1 MKLAIKKNKLEI
13 IVFFTL
19 GVIPFFL
26 DSYYLNN
33 ISYFMCWS
41 FISLGLAVIWGMGG
55 VLSFGQTAFF
65 GLAGY
70 SFSVISINFLGTT
83 GVGIWS
89 PILALLITGLFGL
102 IVGYFLFYGGIYD
115 VFIGIVTLA
124 ITLVFETF
132 MQQTA
137 GPEYAIGEAR
147 LNGFNG
153 MQGMPTIGFQDLQ
166 FGLLEGVTQ
175 YYFILLVA
183 AIILYCLY
191 KFKNSKTG
199 LIFSATKENRD
210 RVASLGHNVQRV
222 QLIAFVIASMLAG
235 LSGILYTNWG
245 GYITPSSMG
254 LVSAALPVV
263 WVAASGKKD
272 FLSVFVGTIFL
283 VWLSQ
288 TLAINGAQFA
298 IIAMGLILVIATLFF
313 PDGIILMIK
322 DKLMKKI
329 KWLQS

>member
-13 IVFFTL
+13 MVFFIL

-83 GVGIWS
+83 GVGIWT

-210 RVASLGHNVQRV
+210 LVASLGHNVQRV

>member
-13 IVFFTL
+13 MVFFIL

-70 SFSVISINFLGTT
+70 YFSVISINFLGTT
-83 GVGIWS
+83 GVGIWT

>member
-13 IVFFTL
+13 MVFFIL

-83 GVGIWS
+83 GVGIWT

-102 IVGYFLFYGGIYD
+102 IVGYFLFYG
-115 VFIGIVTLA
+115 V
-124 ITLVFETF
+124 TLVFETF

>member
-13 IVFFTL
+13 IVFFIL

-153 MQGMPTIGFQDLQ
+153 MQGMPTIGFQDLK

-313 PDGIILMIK
+313 PDGIILIIK

>member
-13 IVFFTL
+13 IVFFIL

-83 GVGIWS
+83 GVGIWT

-153 MQGMPTIGFQDLQ
+153 MQGMPTIGFQDLE

-222 QLIAFVIASMLAG
+222 QLTAFVIASMLAG

-313 PDGIILMIK
+313 PDGIILMLK
-322 DKLMKKI
+322 NKLMKKI

>member
-13 IVFFTL
+13 IVFFIL

-41 FISLGLAVIWGMGG
+41 FISLGLAVIWGIGG

-83 GVGIWS
+83 GVGIWT

>member
-13 IVFFTL
+13 IVFFIL

-102 IVGYFLFYGGIYD
+102 IVGYFLFYGAIYD

>member
-13 IVFFTL
+13 IVFFIL

-83 GVGIWS
+83 GVGIWT

-153 MQGMPTIGFQDLQ
+153 MQCMPTIGFQDLK

>member
-1 MKLAIKKNKLEI
+1 MIKIIKKNKLPFI
-13 IVFFTL
+13 TF
-19 GVIPFFL
+19 VILSIFPFFI

-33 ISYFMCWS
+33 ISYFMCWT
-41 FISLGLAVIWGMGG
+41 FISLGLALIWGMGG

-70 SFSVISINFLGTT
+70 SFAVISINFIGVF

-89 PILALLITGLFGL
+89 VILALLITTLFGL

-124 ITLVFETF
+124 ITLVLETYL
-132 MQQTA
+132 QQTA

-153 MQGMPTIGFQDLQ
+153 MQGMPTIGIQDLQ
-166 FGLLEGVTQ
+166 YGLIEGVTQ
-175 YYFILLVA
+175 YYFILIL
-183 AIILYCLY
+183 AIITLIFLYR
-191 KFKNSKTG
+191 FKNSKLG
-199 LIFSATKENRD
+199 LIFLASKEDRN
-210 RVASLGHNVQRV
+210 RVASLGHNVQKV
-222 QLIAFVIASMLAG
+222 QLIAFVIASLLAG
-235 LSGILYTNWG
+235 ISGILYTNWG

-254 LVSAALPVV
+254 LVAAALPVV

-272 FLSVFVGTIFL
+272 FFSVFIGTIFL

-298 IIAMGLILVIATLFF
+298 IIVMGLILVISTRFF
-313 PDGIILMIK
+313 PDGIILMFK
-322 DKLMKKI
+322 NKLIEKI

>member
-13 IVFFTL
+13 MVFFIL
-19 GVIPFFL
+19 GVIPVFL

-153 MQGMPTIGFQDLQ
+153 MQGMPTIGFQDLK

>member
-13 IVFFTL
+13 IVFFIL

-83 GVGIWS
+83 GVGIWT

-153 MQGMPTIGFQDLQ
+153 MQGMPTIGFQDL
-166 FGLLEGVTQ
+166 
-175 YYFILLVA
+175 
-183 AIILYCLY
+183 
-191 KFKNSKTG
+191 KF
-199 LIFSATKENRD
+199 
-210 RVASLGHNVQRV
+210 
-222 QLIAFVIASMLAG
+222 
-235 LSGILYTNWG
+235 
-245 GYITPSSMG
+245 
-254 LVSAALPVV
+254 
-263 WVAASGKKD
+263 
-272 FLSVFVGTIFL
+272 
-283 VWLSQ
+283 
-288 TLAINGAQFA
+288 
-298 IIAMGLILVIATLFF
+298 
-313 PDGIILMIK
+313 
-322 DKLMKKI
+322 
-329 KWLQS
+329 

>member
-13 IVFFTL
+13 IVFFIL

-83 GVGIWS
+83 GVGIWT

-153 MQGMPTIGFQDLQ
+153 MQGMPTIGFQDLK

>member
-83 GVGIWS
+83 GVGIWT

>member
-13 IVFFTL
+13 IVFFIL

-83 GVGIWS
+83 GVGIWT